1 VGLRGRME
9 FDYLGTEEL
18 FGDRGVLHR
27 LDFGV
32 RAGVGFV
39 VKRIYLGVSY
49 DIGCMNQFKGGSLFS
64 YESRTR
70 AIEIRNDC
78 LSVTIGYNF

>member
-1 VGLRGRME
+1 M
-9 FDYLGTEEL
+9 
-18 FGDRGVLHR
+18 
-27 LDFGV
+27 
-32 RAGVGFV
+32 
-39 VKRIYLGVSY
+39 KRIYLGVSY

-78 LSVTIGYNF
+78 LSVTIGYDF